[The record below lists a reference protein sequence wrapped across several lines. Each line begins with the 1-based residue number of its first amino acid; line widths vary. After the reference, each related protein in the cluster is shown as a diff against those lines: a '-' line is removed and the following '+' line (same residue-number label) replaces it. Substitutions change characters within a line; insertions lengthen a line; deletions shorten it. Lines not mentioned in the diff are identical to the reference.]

1 MARRYDPGK
10 CAGDHVLYVEPR
22 IHGVV
27 GLYTEI
33 RDRIAIMEYVV
44 LSYVHR
50 RVKHKYID

>member
-1 MARRYDPGK
+1 MAGRYDPGK
-10 CAGDHVLYVEPR
+10 CAGYHVFYAEPGLY
-22 IHGVV
+22 GVV

>member
-1 MARRYDPGK
+1 MAGRYDPGE
-10 CAGDHVLYVEPR
+10 CAGDHVVYAEQGLYR
-22 IHGVV
+22 MV